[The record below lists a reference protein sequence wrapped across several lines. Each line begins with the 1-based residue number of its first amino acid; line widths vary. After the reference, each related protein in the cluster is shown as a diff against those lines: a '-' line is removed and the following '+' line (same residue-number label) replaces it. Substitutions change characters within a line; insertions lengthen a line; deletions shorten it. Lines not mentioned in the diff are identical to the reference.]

1 MDCFK
6 EPFWICWQPKWHR
19 CWRRPW
25 WWRRLWQICG
35 SGSNQSRGRQKVV
48 ASLSR
53 HSRRPEWPVNRDLR
67 PVFFFKCYLLVIDE
81 LCNCSSEEVDE
92 QRRKNNDN
100 SVDNICDGEN
110 LNRRGEYIL
119 FIYLIPQTGEVNIL
133 YLFIL
138 YQVDSE
144 QALPSKESGDHKE
157 SVKSEGKKILHH
169 RMLSRPICRVQIK
182 K

>member
-81 LCNCSSEEVDE
+81 LCNCSSKEVDE

-119 FIYLIPQTGEVNIL
+119 FIYLIPSRLWASAPV
-133 YLFIL
+133 
-138 YQVDSE
+138 
-144 QALPSKESGDHKE
+144 
-157 SVKSEGKKILHH
+157 EGKWQSQGKCQKRGQKDSASQNVKQTNL
-169 RMLSRPICRVQIK
+169 
-182 K
+182 